1 MLVSLIISS
10 NTILKFLSNKLIS
23 SVHSVKKKINSLRK
37 KPIDHHTNVMKT
49 ISPVKIQP
57 KFVLNQLCF
66 KKYQKT
72 LLNM

>member
-10 NTILKFLSNKLIS
+10 DTTVKILSNKLI
-23 SVHSVKKKINSLRK
+23 VGFHSVNKINSLRK
-37 KPIDHHTNVMKT
+37 KPIDHQTNVMKI
-49 ISPVKIQP
+49 ISLVKIQP

-66 KKYQKT
+66 QKYQKT

>member
-10 NTILKFLSNKLIS
+10 DTTVKILSNKLIGGF
-23 SVHSVKKKINSLRK
+23 HSVNKINSLRK
-37 KPIDHHTNVMKT
+37 KPIDHQTNVMKI
-49 ISPVKIQP
+49 ISLVKIQP

-66 KKYQKT
+66 QKYQKT